1 MEHALAV
8 ITIATFVK
16 DLVELGSK
24 IKDSIDQVRR
34 LATSTFTYNILSDHR
49 LVRIKRTSRTSGM
62 K

>member
-1 MEHALAV
+1 MEHTLAV

-24 IKDSIDQVRR
+24 IKDSIDR
-34 LATSTFTYNILSDHR
+34 LATSTFTYNILSGHR